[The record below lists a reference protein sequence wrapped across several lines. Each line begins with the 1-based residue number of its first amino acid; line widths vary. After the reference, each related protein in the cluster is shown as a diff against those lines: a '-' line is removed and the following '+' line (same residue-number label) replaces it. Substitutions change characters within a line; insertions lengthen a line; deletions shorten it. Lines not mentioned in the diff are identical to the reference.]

1 MHDVKAMRNPVPVR
15 HLVGIVIR
23 LLFICLLAGLFMAFF
38 GIRPAH
44 LLDDLAVSFWRAWDI
59 LSVVVRW
66 AATYIAL
73 GAYVVVPVAV
83 VVLLLRLL
91 RR

>member
-1 MHDVKAMRNPVPVR
+1 MRNPIPVR
-15 HLVGIVIR
+15 HLIGTVIR

-44 LLDDLAVSFWRAWDI
+44 LLDDLAASFWRAWDI

-66 AATYIAL
+66 AATYVVL
-73 GAYVVVPVAV
+73 GAYVVIPVTI
-83 VVLLLRLL
+83 VVLLLRFI